1 MSMGLCPTRAS
12 RAPEPRYYYYNDNIQ
27 IDKTDNRNY
36 HGTDNRNG
44 NDKDGESD

>member
-1 MSMGLCPTRAS
+1 MYDINS
-12 RAPEPRYYYYNDNIQ
+12 YYYYNDNIK
-27 IDKTDNRNY
+27 IDKTDNKNY